1 MEELNL
7 DKLNLDDAE
16 NTEDMNVLEDE
27 ESAESAPLSAFEE
40 LKREQEALM
49 FSPASIGYYIGHMI
63 LFNIPV
69 IGWIICGISSF
80 TQRNIS
86 KRNFA
91 RATFI
96 CILVC
101 ILLTCAA
108 GFAAFKF
115 VESKV
120 NSFVED
126 FLELDKDQMGIIKD
140 QIGAVGDALDEIQS
154 GKHDDLIDRIDKG
167 EFGEI
172 PEISDLLT
180 GVKNDGLASLVQL
193 IKDGDAKTIMENYL
207 AGKYDDLIQQMMNGE
222 LGDMGAVLELYNTLV
237 ENEDEIRAI
246 IDQKLNEEQ
255 KQKLAKLMEEYEELG
270 FERVAQKY
278 INGDYDEVI
287 EQIFGGKYGD
297 VDAALDTLSMM
308 LSGDYDVAAFVEAWI
323 LAQSRGNR

>member
-7 DKLNLDDAE
+7 DKLNMDGADKTQELDAPADGA
-16 NTEDMNVLEDE
+16 
-27 ESAESAPLSAFEE
+27 SAESAPLSAFEE
-40 LKREQEALM
+40 LKREQEALI
-49 FSPASIGYYIGHMI
+49 FSPASIGYYIGHI
-63 LFNIPV
+63 VLFNIPL
-69 IGWIICGISSF
+69 IGWIICGICSF

-96 CILVC
+96 YILVC
-101 ILLTCAA
+101 ILLTCVA
-108 GFAAFKF
+108 GFAAYKL

-120 NSFVED
+120 ESFVED
-126 FLELDKDQMGIIKD
+126 FLEIDKEQMGIIKD

-154 GKHDDLIDRIDKG
+154 GTHDELIDRIDKG
-167 EFGEI
+167 EFGEM

-207 AGKYDDLIQQMMNGE
+207 AGKYDELIRQMKNGE
-222 LGDMGAVLELYNTLV
+222 LGEMDAVLDLYNTLV

-246 IDQKLNEEQ
+246 IDKKLNEEQ
-255 KQKLAKLMEEYEELG
+255 KQKLAKLMEEYQELG

-297 VDAALDTLSMM
+297 VDAALDTLSML
-308 LSGDYDVAAFVEAWI
+308 LSGDYDVAALVEAWI
-323 LAQSRGNR
+323 LAQSRGDR